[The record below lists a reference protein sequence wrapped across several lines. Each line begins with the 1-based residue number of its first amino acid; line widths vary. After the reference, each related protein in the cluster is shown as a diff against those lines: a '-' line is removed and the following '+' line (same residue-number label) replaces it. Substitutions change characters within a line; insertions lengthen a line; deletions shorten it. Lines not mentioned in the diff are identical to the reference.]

1 MARNQEV
8 IRQWTILQAIEA
20 TRLGLTIPTLAKDCG
35 VSTRT
40 IRRDL
45 VALQE
50 VGFPIYD
57 EERDGGKYWRLD
69 PGALRGLGRDGFTVS
84 EACALYFGRSMLETL
99 AGSPFR
105 RDVGRAFDKVAAA
118 LPPAMRQFL
127 DRLPQVVA
135 IKTEARLQS
144 DQGGTDTVPRLLEAS
159 LHHRRIRMRYH
170 SLSNNRTKDYL
181 VEPGQVVYGR
191 GALYL
196 LAFVPEY
203 SQVRTFAVSRI
214 ERLSV
219 LEETFE
225 PAPDATAEAF
235 SHSLGIHQGE
245 PTRVVLAFEPSV
257 SAYVAA
263 RTWHPSQ
270 QVQSRPDGSLIV
282 TLSVCNDWALRSW
295 VLGFGSLV
303 RVLEPAALAESVLD
317 EVEGA
322 RRKYAPPIEFDI
334 PRALFDRR
342 AQRLLPFRRSG
353 AGATP
358 GTRRRATPRPSSH
371 AE

>member
-8 IRQWTILQAIEA
+8 IRQWTILRAIESA
-20 TRLGLTIPTLAKDCG
+20 RFGLTIPGLARDCR

-45 VALQE
+45 AALQE
-50 VGFPIYD
+50 AGFPIYD
-57 EERDGGKYWRLD
+57 EQRDAGKYWRLD

-105 RDVGRAFDKVAAA
+105 EDVGQAFDKVASA

-127 DRLPQVVA
+127 DRLPQVVT
-135 IKTEARLQS
+135 IKTEPRLRPDDS
-144 DQGGTDTVPRLLEAS
+144 RRDTVPRLLEAS
-159 LHHRRIRMRYH
+159 LQHRRIRMRYH
-170 SLSNNRTKDYL
+170 SVSNNRTKDY
-181 VEPGQVVYGR
+181 VAEPNQVVYGR

-203 SQVRTFAVSRI
+203 GQVRTFAVSRI

-219 LEETFE
+219 LEDTFE
-225 PAPDATAEAF
+225 PAADATAEAF
-235 SHSLGIHQGE
+235 THSLGIHQGE
-245 PTRVVLAFEPSV
+245 PTRIVLAFDPSV
-257 SAYVAA
+257 APYVAS
-263 RTWHPSQ
+263 RTWHASQ
-270 QVQSRPDGSLIV
+270 QVETRPDGTLVV
-282 TLSVCNDWALRSW
+282 TLDVCNDWALRNW

-303 RVLEPAALAESVLD
+303 RVLEPSALAESVLD
-317 EVEGA
+317 ELEGA
-322 RRKYAPPIEFDI
+322 RRKYAPQIEFDM
-334 PRALFDRR
+334 PRALYDRR
-342 AQRLLPFRRSG
+342 AQRLLPLRRGPAAASP
-353 AGATP
+353 P
-358 GTRRRATPRPSSH
+358 GRRRAPRRRPSL